1 MDVTC
6 VPLSF
11 LVSPYAKISFR
22 LSISLQLHP
31 LTLTLGNSGKGGE
44 HVCGLGIPAHFLLS
58 HLHLQDHPTS
68 QSTER
73 LFYSPHVEQ

>member
-22 LSISLQLHP
+22 LSISPQLHP

-44 HVCGLGIPAHFLLS
+44 HVRGVGILTFLTFPPPPTRSITLVNPLS
-58 HLHLQDHPTS
+58 ACLYVGQ
-68 QSTER
+68 
-73 LFYSPHVEQ
+73 